1 MHHVREKCLFFF
13 FKFTELLF
21 VSLISPWMASSLRAH
36 AVIPPVD
43 ICQEYTKTSSSFDA
57 TTESWKLIKKKKIAL
72 VKLGL

>member
-1 MHHVREKCLFFF
+1 
-13 FKFTELLF
+13 
-21 VSLISPWMASSLRAH
+21 MASSLRAH